1 MYGATR
7 KRVTSELSTK
17 DRPKR
22 KKKELY
28 IPSKWFIRCLRRQI
42 RTSCFFLFWF
52 CVLSSVRIYK
62 PNEIACKYVFVF
74 VFFKFRF
81 IHFYT
86 LFHSNAA
93 GGERPAWFSTAS
105 FKKHRRRLDSVADCC
120 RLFSMEKRN
129 RITFQRGWA
138 PRSLSSSFFCGLR
151 EFGINL
157 IKQIKGKIFLINKKR
172 NTTNKIGTIHRQ
184 YNKRNCLATGN
195 TYRIGFFFF
204 YLVCG

>member
-1 MYGATR
+1 M
-7 KRVTSELSTK
+7 
-17 DRPKR
+17 
-22 KKKELY
+22 
-28 IPSKWFIRCLRRQI
+28 QI
-42 RTSCFFLFWF
+42 CF
-52 CVLSSVRIYK
+52 
-62 PNEIACKYVFVF
+62 FVF
-74 VFFKFRF
+74 VFIFRF

-105 FKKHRRRLDSVADCC
+105 FKKHRRRLDSAADCC

-157 IKQIKGKIFLINKKR
+157 IKQIKGKIFLIKKR
-172 NTTNKIGTIHRQ
+172 NTTNKIRTIHRQ

-204 YLVCG
+204 IWFVGERERE